1 MTPKEKAEELVRS
14 FMMIKTT
21 KLSDYSK
28 IYLPTAK
35 ECALR
40 VVNEILNFMEN
51 DDKESDV
58 CYWANSPTLNYWYEV
73 KKEIEKL

>member
-1 MTPKEKAEELVRS
+1 MTEKEKAEELVRS
-14 FMMIKTT
+14 FMMMKPT

-40 VVNEILNFMEN
+40 VVNEIYYALYNYLRDTDELQN
-51 DDKESDV
+51 SDREWA
-58 CYWANSPTLNYWYEV
+58 YWEAV

>member
-1 MTPKEKAEELVRS
+1 MTEKEKAEELVRS
-14 FMMIKTT
+14 FMMMKPT

-40 VVNEILNFMEN
+40 VVNEIYKLHLTHGQHL
-51 DDKESDV
+51 DYDLDKINYYS
-58 CYWANSPTLNYWYEV
+58 YWEEV
-73 KKEIEKL
+73 KQEIEKL